1 MTSEVTGSR
10 HRIVL
15 WVWSLFKV
23 TGSGDVM
30 ISQNITLSHQ
40 LYYSHVMGV
49 AFAKEDEGLDI
60 NL

>member
-1 MTSEVTGSR
+1 M
-10 HRIVL
+10 
-15 WVWSLFKV
+15 

-30 ISQNITLSHQ
+30 ISQNITLSHR